1 MSHSSN
7 NVLPSQ
13 RIVREHSNVNAFSC
27 LEIAWNWLP
36 VNCVSD
42 MGHGQMKIL
51 IYFFL
56 IAASYSSLIREMF
69 QSKVTR
75 TGSIAPSIR
84 QRATRKSR
92 KQSVKNTNDAFEFFR
107 KKRMSERESLV
118 GKDLILSETI
128 DRGIASI

>member
-1 MSHSSN
+1 
-7 NVLPSQ
+7 
-13 RIVREHSNVNAFSC
+13 
-27 LEIAWNWLP
+27 
-36 VNCVSD
+36 
-42 MGHGQMKIL
+42 
-51 IYFFL
+51 
-56 IAASYSSLIREMF
+56 MF

-118 GKDLILSETI
+118 GVDLILSETI
-128 DRGIASI
+128 DRGIARI